1 MAKGVTVGEVE
12 RRQFGAIGEASEE
25 EGGEVV
31 ESGEVDG
38 PRRQVAFS
46 DGEFLDRELLEAGSG
61 VGQEQ
66 GELPLLGV
74 ANLKGSKVERNGR
87 SRSSEGRQRCW
98 SCS

>member
-25 EGGEVV
+25 EG
-31 ESGEVDG
+31 GEVDG

>member
-25 EGGEVV
+25 EG
-31 ESGEVDG
+31 GEVDG

-66 GELPLLGV
+66 GELPL
-74 ANLKGSKVERNGR
+74 KGSKVERNGR